1 MTNSRSRASRTRVWA
16 VLVVLCAVFG
26 AGGVA
31 EAGRKRVVV
40 LDFEGPKGGAFH
52 DELVK
57 LIKKT
62 HTVVPTDK
70 WNGAAEELDASAVS
84 EKNIKKVAKKLKID
98 AVVEGKIE
106 KRRDEFIIRLKLHEG
121 RSGELVGNA
130 IDTKAEGPRIEGRAQ
145 RDLKDELVGAIDNV
159 ESNHLGGGDDADD
172 AKPSGKKGAKK
183 TDDDAD
189 GARPFGKKGAKKTDD
204 DADGARPFGKKG
216 AKQTDDDADDA
227 RLSGKKGAKKTD
239 DDADDARPVKKA
251 FSKRSDD
258 ERGGDKV
265 DKKGAKKPDDDDD
278 ALPAKKGAKK
288 TDDKLAAKSKTDD
301 DALPAKKVSK
311 ATKTDDDGDGDD
323 PADKRAKKKKVASED
338 DDGAGAEVDAG
349 APVEAGTALS
359 PGERALDAVIGMSLT
374 ARRMSFVFRSDLAM
388 RPPGYRG
395 GPVPGA
401 MIDATVYPF
410 AIGHKREGVLKN
422 LGLSLMY
429 DRVIVVNSKDMA
441 GNVYAST
448 ESRFGIG
455 AVFRYAFNRSATSPV
470 VLGSLGYS
478 NQAFTISSGA
488 TMVGVPNVQYSIFEP
503 GLGLRYPLN
512 EKIIAGLDLK
522 LMAVTGTG
530 QIQNADQYGS
540 ASVLG
545 VEGALG
551 VDYLITHNIFARAA
565 FRLETIGYTFKGTGT
580 LSNARDGNPATVDVA
595 GARDTYIGGLVT
607 VGYLY

>member
-1 MTNSRSRASRTRVWA
+1 
-16 VLVVLCAVFG
+16 
-26 AGGVA
+26 
-31 EAGRKRVVV
+31 V

-70 WNGAAEELDASAVS
+70 WNSAAEELDASAVS

-106 KRRDEFIIRLKLHEG
+106 KRRDAFIIRLKLHEG

-130 IDTKAEGPRIEGRAQ
+130 IDTKAEGPRIDGRAQ
-145 RDLKDELVGAIDNV
+145 RDLKDELVSAIDNV
-159 ESNHLGGGDDADD
+159 EANHLGGGDDADD
-172 AKPSGKKGAKK
+172 A
-183 TDDDAD
+183 
-189 GARPFGKKGAKKTDD
+189 
-204 DADGARPFGKKG
+204 
-216 AKQTDDDADDA
+216 
-227 RLSGKKGAKKTD
+227 
-239 DDADDARPVKKA
+239 RPVKKG

-258 ERGGDKV
+258 ERGADKV
-265 DKKGAKKPDDDDD
+265 DKKAAKKPDDDDD

-288 TDDKLAAKSKTDD
+288 PDDKLAAKSKTDD
-301 DALPAKKVSK
+301 PPPSKKAGK
-311 ATKTDDDGDGDD
+311 ANKSDDDGDGDDPD
-323 PADKRAKKKKVASED
+323 PADKRAKKKKVASDD
-338 DDGAGAEVDAG
+338 DDGAGAEAEVDAG
-349 APVEAGTALS
+349 APVGAGTALS

-374 ARRMSFVFRSDLAM
+374 ARRMSFVFRPDLAM

-410 AIGHKREGVLKN
+410 AVGHKREGALKN

-455 AVFRYAFNRSATSPV
+455 AVFRYAFNRTATSPV

-478 NQAFTISSGA
+478 SQAFTISSSGG

-512 EKIIAGLDLK
+512 EKLIAGLDLK
-522 LMAVTGTG
+522 LMAVTGAG

-545 VEGALG
+545 VEGALA
-551 VDYLITHNIFARAA
+551 VDYLFTRNIFARAA

>member
-1 MTNSRSRASRTRVWA
+1 M
-16 VLVVLCAVFG
+16 LVVLCAVAS

-40 LDFEGPKGGAFH
+40 LDFEGPKGGQFH

-57 LIKKT
+57 LIKQT

-70 WNGAAEELDASAVS
+70 WNGTAEELDASAVS
-84 EKNIKKVAKKLKID
+84 ERNIKKVAKKLKID

-106 KRRDEFIIRLKLHEG
+106 KRRDAFIIRLKLHEG

-130 IDTKAEGPRIEGRAQ
+130 IDTKADGPRIDGRAQ

-159 ESNHLGGGDDADD
+159 ETNHLSGGDDDDD
-172 AKPSGKKGAKK
+172 AKPSGKKAAKKTTDDGDDARPSGKKAAKKTTDDGDDARPSGKKAAKKTTDDGDDARPFGKKAAKK
-183 TDDDAD
+183 TDDD
-189 GARPFGKKGAKKTDD
+189 DD
-204 DADGARPFGKKG
+204 K
-216 AKQTDDDADDA
+216 
-227 RLSGKKGAKKTD
+227 
-239 DDADDARPVKKA
+239 PVKKG
-251 FSKRSDD
+251 FSKHSDD

-265 DKKGAKKPDDDDD
+265 DKKTAKKPDDDDKLPAKKGAKKPDDDDD
-278 ALPAKKGAKK
+278 DKPPAKKLAK
-288 TDDKLAAKSKTDD
+288 KSKTDD
-301 DALPAKKVSK
+301 DQPPSPKGAKVGK
-311 ATKTDDDGDGDD
+311 ASTSDDDADD
-323 PADKRAKKKKVASED
+323 PIDTRAKKKKVASDD
-338 DDGAGAEVDAG
+338 DDGGTAEAEVDAG
-349 APVEAGTALS
+349 APVGADTALS

-374 ARRMSFVFRSDLAM
+374 ARRMSFVFRSDLTA

-401 MIDATVYPF
+401 MIDATVYPL
-410 AIGHKREGVLKN
+410 AVGHKRKDFLKN

-429 DRVIVVNSKDMA
+429 DRVIVVNSKDMT
-441 GNVYAST
+441 GKVYAST
-448 ESRFGIG
+448 ESRFGVG
-455 AVFRYAFNRSATSPV
+455 AVFRYAFNRTATSPV
-470 VLGSLGYS
+470 VIGSLGYS
-478 NQAFTISSGA
+478 NQAFTIASSGG
-488 TMVGVPNVQYSIFEP
+488 TMIGIPNVQYSILEP
-503 GLGLRYPLN
+503 GAGLRYPVT

-522 LMAVTGTG
+522 LMAITSTG

-565 FRLETIGYTFKGTGT
+565 FRFETIGYSFKGTGM

-595 GARDTYIGGLVT
+595 GARDTYIGGMAT

>member
-1 MTNSRSRASRTRVWA
+1 MTTSRTSSGTRSRSRASRTRLWA
-16 VLVVLCAVFG
+16 VLVVLCAVAG

-40 LDFEGPKGGAFH
+40 LDFEGPKGDQFH

-70 WNGAAEELDASAVS
+70 WNGTAEELDASAVS

-106 KRRDEFIIRLKLHEG
+106 KRREAFIIRLKLHEG

-130 IDTKAEGPRIEGRAQ
+130 IDTKAEGPRIDGRAQ

-159 ESNHLGGGDDADD
+159 EANHLSGGDDDDDARPSGKKAAKKTGDDGDD
-172 AKPSGKKGAKK
+172 AKPFGKKAAKKTDDDGDDARPSGKKGAKK
-183 TDDDAD
+183 TDDD
-189 GARPFGKKGAKKTDD
+189 DD
-204 DADGARPFGKKG
+204 K
-216 AKQTDDDADDA
+216 
-227 RLSGKKGAKKTD
+227 
-239 DDADDARPVKKA
+239 PVKKG
-251 FSKRSDD
+251 FSKHSDD
-258 ERGGDKV
+258 ERGSDKV

-278 ALPAKKGAKK
+278 DKLPARKLAKK
-288 TDDKLAAKSKTDD
+288 SRTDD
-301 DALPAKKVSK
+301 DQPSSPKGSKVGK
-311 ATKTDDDGDGDD
+311 ANKSDDDGDD
-323 PADKRAKKKKVASED
+323 PADTRAKKKKVASDD
-338 DDGAGAEVDAG
+338 DDGGTAEAEVDTR
-349 APVEAGTALS
+349 APVDADTALS

-374 ARRMSFVFRSDLAM
+374 ARQMSFVFRPDLTA

-401 MIDATVYPF
+401 MIDATVYPL
-410 AIGHKREGVLKN
+410 AVGHKRSDFLKN

-429 DRVIVVNSKDMA
+429 DRVIVVNSKDMT
-441 GNVYAST
+441 GKVYAST
-448 ESRFGIG
+448 ESRFGVG
-455 AVFRYAFNRSATSPV
+455 AVFRYAFNRTATSPV
-470 VLGSLGYS
+470 VIGSLGYS
-478 NQAFTISSGA
+478 NQAFTIASSGG
-488 TMVGVPNVQYSIFEP
+488 TMIGIPNVQYSIFEP
-503 GLGLRYPLN
+503 GAGLRYPVT
-512 EKIIAGLDLK
+512 EKLIAGLDLK
-522 LMAVTGTG
+522 LMAIASTG

-551 VDYLITHNIFARAA
+551 VDYLITRNIFARAA
-565 FRLETIGYTFKGTGT
+565 FRAETIGYSFKGTGA
-580 LSNARDGNPATVDVA
+580 LSNARDGNPATLDVA
-595 GARDTYIGGLVT
+595 GARDTYIGGMAT